1 VISSRSVAREV
12 WTHKLSHGASR
23 ATSTRAARRRR
34 CPALNGLP
42 APITGRQ
49 RRKDPICGALRPRFG
64 NKPAFAAAQHG
75 SGLFPVPAFPVR
87 AVARTSGQSAAFRPQ
102 ARRRPAVAALAERAA
117 ARKVQE
123 TSGPARRC
131 APRRLRLS
139 CSPRPTSSSRGWPES
154 STSCSSLPPEG
165 PGAGASFSG
174 DGPAWTMPPARATD
188 RPPPPA
194 RRPVAARPAPPTPR
208 SARDGRPLVGSG
220 LPCG

>member
-1 VISSRSVAREV
+1 M
-12 WTHKLSHGASR
+12 W
-23 ATSTRAARRRR
+23 
-34 CPALNGLP
+34 CPAASLWQQASLP
-42 APITGRQ
+42 
-49 RRKDPICGALRPRFG
+49 
-64 NKPAFAAAQHG
+64 G
-75 SGLFPVPAFPVR
+75 STTRVR
-87 AVARTSGQSAAFRPQ
+87 AIPRAGSSPCGPWRGQSAAFRPQ

-117 ARKVQE
+117 ARKGQE

-208 SARDGRPLVGSG
+208 SARDGRPLASSG